1 MTALTRPP
9 LAAIFLAASLTA
21 AGAQNTKDHE
31 AHHPAGAT
39 PPASEA
45 TAPSMGKAG
54 DMPMVDMSGMMD
66 GGMGR
71 MMGMMGPM
79 SAGGDG
85 SGTMPFAHLE
95 GRIAFLKAE
104 LAITDAQLPQ
114 WNAFADAL
122 RASAKDMR
130 EAMANVMQSGMPAAA
145 PGRADAMVGMMTA
158 RLEGVKKT
166 AAAAKALYATLSD
179 AQKATADELCCPFQ

>member
-1 MTALTRPP
+1 MTAPTRPP
-9 LAAIFLAASLTA
+9 LAAIFLAASLTV
-21 AGAQNTKDHE
+21 AGAQDTKDHK
-31 AHHPAGAT
+31 AHHQAGAT

-45 TAPSMGKAG
+45 APAMGEAG
-54 DMPMVDMSGMMD
+54 GSSTMDMSGMMD

-71 MMGMMGPM
+71 MMGSM
-79 SAGGDG
+79 SAGGRG
-85 SGTMPFAHLE
+85 SGMMPFAHLE
-95 GRIAFLKAE
+95 GRLAFLKTE

-130 EAMANVMQSGMPAAA
+130 ETMANMMQSGMPAAA
-145 PGRADAMVGMMTA
+145 PARADAMVGTMAA

-179 AQKATADELCCPFQ
+179 AQRATADELCCPFQ

>member
-1 MTALTRPP
+1 MTAFTRPP

-21 AGAQNTKDHE
+21 AGAQDTKDHE

-45 TAPSMGKAG
+45 VPAMGEAGGSSM
-54 DMPMVDMSGMMD
+54 MDMSGMMD

-71 MMGMMGPM
+71 MMGSM
-79 SAGGDG
+79 SAGGG
-85 SGTMPFAHLE
+85 SSMMPFAHLE
-95 GRIAFLKAE
+95 GRLAFLKTE

-130 EAMANVMQSGMPAAA
+130 ETMANMMQSGMPAAA
-145 PGRADAMVGMMTA
+145 PARADAMVGTMAA